1 MTRKGFQI
9 SIKLTDTQLV
19 MLSAAAMRED
29 RCLTLS
35 PSLRGAQVRK
45 TGEKLIKAGL
55 VREVKAKPS
64 SPVWRRDDETE
75 LAYALKLTAAGAKAI
90 AIDEGE
96 AEDETSPKDIV
107 GAKAKPPSES
117 VGPSADAHALDGET
131 SSRQM
136 AATTRQP
143 RPGSKIA
150 AVIAMLGQETGAT
163 IEELA
168 SARGWLPH
176 TTRAALTG
184 LRRRGYAFAID
195 RSDRQRGSIYRIAAE
210 PHMTASEARALVPEI
225 A

>member
-1 MTRKGFQI
+1 M

-35 PSLRGAQVRK
+35 PSLRGAQVGK

-64 SPVWRRDDETE
+64 SPVWRRDDETG

-90 AIDEGE
+90 AVDEGE
-96 AEDETSPKDIV
+96 VEDETSPKDAT
-107 GAKAKPPSES
+107 GAKAKPPTDP
-117 VGPSADAHALDGET
+117 VGSPANAHVLDGERSPRPPT
-131 SSRQM
+131 D
-136 AATTRQP
+136 QP
-143 RPGSKIA
+143 RTGSKIA
-150 AVIAMLGQETGAT
+150 VVIAMLGQQTGAT
-163 IEELA
+163 IGEIA
-168 SARGWLPH
+168 SAMGWLPH

-184 LRRRGYAFAID
+184 LRRRGYIFAID
-195 RSDRQRGSIYRIAAE
+195 RSDRRRGSIYRIEAK
-210 PHMTASEARALVPEI
+210 PHTTVSETRALVPET

>member
-1 MTRKGFQI
+1 
-9 SIKLTDTQLV
+9 
-19 MLSAAAMRED
+19 MRED

-64 SPVWRRDDETE
+64 SPVWRRDDETDS
-75 LAYALKLTAAGAKAI
+75 AFALKLTAAGAKAI
-90 AIDEGE
+90 AVDEGE
-96 AEDETSPKDIV
+96 AEDEASPKDV
-107 GAKAKPPSES
+107 AGAKAKPLTDPIGS
-117 VGPSADAHALDGET
+117 PANAHALDGET
-131 SSRQM
+131 SPRQM
-136 AATTRQP
+136 VARTPTRQP
-143 RPGSKIA
+143 RPDSKIA

-168 SARGWLPH
+168 SATGWLPH

-184 LRRRGYAFAID
+184 LRRRGYALAID
-195 RSDRQRGSIYRIAAE
+195 RSDRQRGSIYRIAAK
-210 PHMTASEARALVPEI
+210 PRTTASETRALVPEI

>member
-1 MTRKGFQI
+1 M

-64 SPVWRRDDETE
+64 SPVWRRDDETG

-90 AIDEGE
+90 AVDEGE
-96 AEDETSPKDIV
+96 AEAETSPKDIV
-107 GAKAKPPSES
+107 GSKAKPVTDS
-117 VGPSADAHALDGET
+117 VGPPADAHALDGET
-131 SSRQM
+131 SSRQV
-136 AATTRQP
+136 ARTPTRQP

-150 AVIAMLGQETGAT
+150 SVIAMLGQETGAT
-163 IEELA
+163 IDELA
-168 SARGWLPH
+168 STTGWLSH

-195 RSDRQRGSIYRIAAE
+195 RSDRQRGSIYRIEAE
-210 PHMTASEARALVPEI
+210 PDTSSSETRALVPEI

>member
-1 MTRKGFQI
+1 M

-35 PSLRGAQVRK
+35 PSLRGAQVGK

-64 SPVWRRDDETE
+64 SPVWRRDDETG

-90 AIDEGE
+90 AVDDGE
-96 AEDETSPKDIV
+96 AEDETSPKDAA
-107 GAKAKPPSES
+107 GAKAKSPTDP
-117 VGPSADAHALDGET
+117 VGSPANAHVLDGET
-131 SSRQM
+131 SPPRM
-136 AATTRQP
+136 AARTPTDQP

-150 AVIAMLGQETGAT
+150 AVIAMLGRETGAT

-168 SARGWLPH
+168 STMGWLPH

-184 LRRRGYAFAID
+184 LRRRGYVLAID
-195 RSDRQRGSIYRIAAE
+195 RSDRQRGSIYRIEAK
-210 PHMTASEARALVPEI
+210 PHATASETRALVPEI